1 MELQSMTAQQ
11 PTDDGV
17 LGRILSGRDGDG
29 ASASFAGAEA
39 SQDRDSGLGD
49 DELRRRYNK
58 VLDVFGLH
66 NVRVDPPDV
75 GDPWQEGPGFY
86 VLRFVPGPG
95 VTVDKVVSRRDEIFL
110 SLGLPAGFSIR
121 TRSDRGAVVFEI
133 PKVADEKYGVP
144 ASALW
149 RMCPVD
155 DGELRAPVGADISG
169 QPVEICFSSPDS
181 PHLLVAG
188 TTGSGKS
195 VALETIL
202 KGLIRYDPE
211 AVRLQ
216 LVDPKGTELVDFEDD
231 PHVDGAIG
239 MDAVDAID
247 ILESAVREMEDR
259 YREMKAVRARKLVE
273 FNTIVGPTRRKPW
286 IVIVLD
292 EYADLTSDP
301 DDKRAIEDLLRRLT
315 QKARA
320 AGIHVIAATQRP
332 SADVISTTIR
342 SNFPSQLALRVKS
355 ATDSRIVLDETGAE
369 SLAGQGDALLHTT
382 QGTVRI
388 QVAHDTR

>member
-1 MELQSMTAQQ
+1 M
-11 PTDDGV
+11 
-17 LGRILSGRDGDG
+17 
-29 ASASFAGAEA
+29 
-39 SQDRDSGLGD
+39 
-49 DELRRRYNK
+49 
-58 VLDVFGLH
+58 
-66 NVRVDPPDV
+66 
-75 GDPWQEGPGFY
+75 
-86 VLRFVPGPG
+86 
-95 VTVDKVVSRRDEIFL
+95 DKVVNRRDEVFL
-110 SLGLPAGFSIR
+110 ALGLPAGFSIR
-121 TRSDRGAVVFEI
+121 TRNDRGAVVLEI
-133 PKVADEKYGVP
+133 PKVGGEKYAVP

-149 RMCPVD
+149 EICPVD
-155 DGELRAPVGADISG
+155 VTDLTAPVGADISG
-169 QPVEICFSSPDS
+169 NPVQIRFSSPDS

-195 VALETIL
+195 VALDTIL
-202 KGLIRYDPE
+202 KGLIRYS
-211 AVRLQ
+211 ATSLRLR

-239 MDAVDAID
+239 MDAADAIE
-247 ILESAVREMEDR
+247 ILEEAVQEMDDR
-259 YREMKAVRARKLVE
+259 YRAMKAVRARKLVE
-273 FNTIVGPTRRKPW
+273 FNSKVGAADKKPW

-342 SNFPSQLALRVKS
+342 SNFPAQLALRVKT

-382 QGTVRI
+382 DGTVRI
-388 QVAHDTR
+388 QVAYDNS